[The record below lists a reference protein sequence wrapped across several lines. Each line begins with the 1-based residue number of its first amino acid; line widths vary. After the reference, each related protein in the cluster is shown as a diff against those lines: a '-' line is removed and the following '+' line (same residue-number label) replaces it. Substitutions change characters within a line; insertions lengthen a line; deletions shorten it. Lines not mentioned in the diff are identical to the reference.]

1 MAAFSSLGVGSNL
14 DLSSLLAQLTT
25 AERQPLIALETQ
37 AKSYTTKLSAYGTL
51 QSSVGALQTASAKL
65 SNLSL
70 FQGVKAASSFNT
82 VLTAS
87 AGTTAAA
94 GTYAINV
101 SQLAQSQSL
110 ATTGQASATTAIGSG
125 TVTFDFGAI
134 AIDDEVGSPTQGQQI
149 FKSDASRSTTV
160 EIGADS
166 TLEGIRDAIN
176 AKKDAGVTASIV
188 NDGSGTP
195 FRLVLVSSK
204 TGEASSM
211 KISVAGGNAA
221 LETLMNHDPLGTPTM
236 TETIAAKNAQL
247 TVNGL
252 AISSATNTVSEPMQ
266 GVTLTLAGKGDSTLT
281 VARDT
286 SSVTSAINAFVAS
299 YNSLL
304 STGKSLTTYD
314 QDTKKG
320 SALTGDATL
329 RNLQVGIRAALTS
342 PQSGATGDFTML
354 SNIGVTFQKDGTLAV
369 DSTKLEAA
377 LSANMDG
384 VAKLFAG
391 TATDKAGYGKQL
403 SVLALDLVGGSLK
416 TAAEGVTSSIKR
428 LDKQY
433 DAMEIRINATVERYR
448 KQFTQLD
455 VLMSSMNS
463 TTSYLTQ
470 QFDTMNAN
478 AGK

>member
-1 MAAFSSLGVGSNL
+1 MAAFSSLGVGANL
-14 DLSSLLAQLTT
+14 DLGSLLKQLDT
-25 AERQPLIALETQ
+25 AERQPLIALETR

-51 QSSVGALQTASAKL
+51 QSSVSALQTASAKL
-65 SNLSL
+65 SSLSL

-101 SQLAQSQSL
+101 SQLAQAQSL
-110 ATTGQASATTAIGSG
+110 ATTGQASATEAIGSG
-125 TVTFDFGAI
+125 TVVFTLGSGA
-134 AIDDEVGSPTQGQQI
+134 P
-149 FKSDASRSTTV
+149 TTV
-160 EIGADS
+160 TIGANN

-176 AKKDAGVTASIV
+176 ATKDVGVSASIV
-188 NDGSGTP
+188 NDGGISP

-204 TGEASSM
+204 TGAASTMS
-211 KISVAGGNAA
+211 ITVGGGDVKLKA
-221 LETLMNHDPLGTPTM
+221 LMNHNAVDPKTM
-236 TETIAAKNAQL
+236 TETVPAKNAEL

-304 STGKSLTTYD
+304 STGAKLTAYD
-314 QDTKKG
+314 AEAQKG

-342 PQSGATGDFTML
+342 PQSGAPGDFTML

-377 LSANMDG
+377 LSTNMDG
-384 VAKLFAG
+384 VGKLFAG
-391 TATDKAGYGKQL
+391 TATDTAGYGKQL
-403 SVLALDLVGGSLK
+403 SALALDLVGGSLK
-416 TAAEGVTSSIKR
+416 TAADGVTSSIKR

-433 DAMEIRINATVERYR
+433 DAMETRINATVERYR

-470 QFDTMNAN
+470 QFETMNAN